1 MALFLLVLLA
11 ACDPA
16 APPAS
21 ATVAGGTQAEDNA
34 ENKAELLLDIEHLGG
49 QAAAMPAGGRKDAAR
64 HDWERA
70 YGIWQRHLSGTLRAT
85 DATGALELEYTFGQ
99 LRQEVVQNRGRP
111 KPVAARLEQMLEARK
126 AALLATVPAPPAPP
140 AAAP

>member
-16 APPAS
+16 ATPNAAVAPAP
-21 ATVAGGTQAEDNA
+21 TT
-34 ENKAELLLDIEHLGG
+34 ENKAELLLDIEHLVG
-49 QAAAMPAGGRKDAAR
+49 QAAAMHAGGRKEDAL

-70 YGIWQRHLSGTLRAT
+70 YGLWQRHLSGTLRAT

-126 AALLATVPAPPAPP
+126 ATLIATVPTPAPG
-140 AAAP
+140 APSAP